1 MHILVVED
9 DGLSRNV
16 LLKLLRREGHEVEG
30 CVDGQQAVEVLR
42 DGAYDALVTDHM
54 MPGIT
59 GLDLVRAA
67 RETHPAMRCVVISG
81 LAAPPDADGVRW
93 VPKPLD
99 FDELLTVL
107 SAA

>member
-1 MHILVVED
+1 MHILIVED
-9 DGLSRNV
+9 DGLSRSV
-16 LLKLLRREGHEVEG
+16 LLKLLRREGHEVDG
-30 CVDGQQAVEVLR
+30 CIDGQQATEVLR
-42 DGAYDALVTDHM
+42 TGDYDALVTDHM

-67 RETHPAMRCVVISG
+67 REKHPEMRCVVISG
-81 LAAPPDADGVRW
+81 LAAPPEAAGVRW

-107 SAA
+107 NAA